1 MSKVKVRVIEPKGR
15 RLLIEP
21 LKEFNAVQENKTEGG
36 IYAPVGTQLHE
47 EKEYTECKVVAVSK
61 ELEGEFKPG
70 DLILTGKYVGVKVGA
85 NQFLFDV
92 MGVLASYVETDK
104 D

>member
-1 MSKVKVRVIEPKGR
+1 MSKGKVRVIEPKGR

-21 LKEFNAVQENKTEGG
+21 LVEFNAVQENKTEGG
-36 IYAPVGTQLHE
+36 IFAPVGVNLHE
-47 EKEYTECKVVAVSK
+47 EKEYTECRVVAVSK
-61 ELEGEFKPG
+61 ELEGEFSAG
-70 DLILTGKYVGVKVGA
+70 DLVLTGKYVGVKVGE

>member
-1 MSKVKVRVIEPKGR
+1 MSKEKVRVIEPKGR

-36 IYAPVGTQLHE
+36 IFAPVGTQLHE
-47 EKEYTECKVVAVSK
+47 EKEYTESRVIALSN
-61 ELEGEFKPG
+61 ELEGEFSVG
-70 DLILTGKYVGVKVGA
+70 DLVLTGKYVGVKVGS
-85 NQFLFDV
+85 NQFMFDV
-92 MGVLASYVETDK
+92 MGVLGVYVEIDK